1 MMGLTISNA
10 LVSNLLGPISTLLVS
25 NLLVSNVPV
34 SNVPVSNLPVSSLP
48 VLNLF
53 VQSTLVTA
61 AGLSLASLIPV
72 SRAYR
77 ILSPG
82 IARAAWG
89 ALASLIFLPT
99 LGDLAFVWIT
109 SRSKITTGSELGEM
123 S

>member
-34 SNVPVSNLPVSSLP
+34 SNLPVSTLP
-48 VLNLF
+48 VLNVF
-53 VQSTLVTA
+53 VQSTLLTA

-82 IARAAWG
+82 PPAQH
-89 ALASLIFLPT
+89 
-99 LGDLAFVWIT
+99 
-109 SRSKITTGSELGEM
+109 GEP
-123 S
+123 SHR